1 VRRKQKP
8 TENLQKIRFSIDHLD
23 PMGQGVDKSGK
34 KVTFIGG
41 TLPGETGTALVF
53 KRAKGVQFA
62 MLESIDESSSQRIEA
77 QCPHF
82 NQCPGC
88 QYQHV
93 SYEDEL
99 EFKKAALSRHLSGIK
114 MGDIGDINVF
124 AAPRR
129 FAYRNRVQ
137 LHYRRKYIGMLDG
150 AQDKV
155 VEVPNCL
162 LIKEE
167 MHAKFDS
174 LYRQKDWQE
183 IHMGRGHCELY
194 LQDDEVKLSWNDVYS
209 QGGFSQVYEEMNVK
223 LKARVASLVEDKNIK
238 TLLDLFSG
246 SGNLSNNLGAEK
258 IVLVDSHELAN
269 MEQQAFYALD
279 LYEED
284 SLTRFSRKYKKVQF
298 DAVVLDPPR
307 RGFPLIDKW
316 MRRIKPKHI
325 FYVSCNPASLARDLK
340 SLTMPYK
347 LENIDLLDLFPA
359 TSHFE
364 TLVSLK
370 FKEG

>member
-1 VRRKQKP
+1 MKRKQKP
-8 TENLQKIRFSIDHLD
+8 KENLQKIRFTIDHLD

-41 TLPGETGTALVF
+41 VLPGETGTARVF

-62 MLESIDESSSQRIEA
+62 MLESLDNSSPQRIEA
-77 QCPHF
+77 MCPHF
-82 NQCPGC
+82 DQCPGC

-93 SYEDEL
+93 TYEDEL
-99 EFKKAALSRHLSGIK
+99 VFKQEALSRHLSGLK
-114 MGDIGDINVF
+114 MGDIEVVS
-124 AAPRR
+124 APRR

-162 LIKEE
+162 LIKQE
-167 MHAKFDS
+167 MQAKFDS
-174 LYRQKDWQE
+174 LYEQKDWQE
-183 IHMGRGHCELY
+183 VYMGRGHCELY
-194 LQDDEVKLSWNDVYS
+194 LQDGEVNLSWNETYA
-209 QGGFSQVYEEMNVK
+209 QGGFSQVYDEMNEALQAK
-223 LKARVASLVEDKNIK
+223 VASSMEGKNINN
-238 TLLDLFSG
+238 LLDLFSG
-246 SGNLSNNLGAEK
+246 SGNLSNGLGIEQ
-258 IVLVDSHELAN
+258 IVLVDSHESSN
-269 MEQQAFYALD
+269 VDPQAFYALD
-279 LYEED
+279 LYEEE
-284 SLTRFSRKYKKVQF
+284 SLTRFSRKYKKIQF

-316 MRRIKPKHI
+316 LKRIKPKHL

-340 SLTMPYK
+340 SLSMSYK
-347 LENIDLLDLFPA
+347 VEKTYLLDLFPA

-370 FKEG
+370 FK